1 MPSERRI
8 VNRWSAWARAL
19 SSKHKRSARRAAAGM
34 TLVRQPKPWW
44 DFRVALALRPVV
56 ARETRQL
63 LRSAVHETTA
73 TVLRQPNTTQVSPS
87 PQPVARV
94 PFIAAPVRF
103 VPVKA
108 VAAFTREVRIEKTS
122 SKTTERSR
130 SGGVLTERLF
140 ERLVLARSRKEGAA
154 DQAGVA
160 RAAGAPA
167 GRVRSAAKRFEETRP
182 APMHLVTRKSAEPAG
197 ERRRFSMDGAEPPA
211 REARTAPAAPLDVD
225 AISSRVINEIDRRLV
240 AYRERMGRV

>member
-1 MPSERRI
+1 M
-8 VNRWSAWARAL
+8 NRWSAWARAL

-34 TLVRQPKPWW
+34 TLVRQPKPSW
-44 DFRVALALRPVV
+44 DFRIALALRPVV

-63 LRSAVHETTA
+63 LRSTIRETPATA
-73 TVLRQPNTTQVSPS
+73 LRRPNPMQALASSQPA
-87 PQPVARV
+87 ARV
-94 PFIAAPVRF
+94 LPLAGPVRF
-103 VPVKA
+103 VPVKT

-130 SGGVLTERLF
+130 SGGVPTERLF
-140 ERLVLARSRKEGAA
+140 ERLILARSRKEGAA
-154 DQAGVA
+154 GQAAVA
-160 RAAGAPA
+160 RSGAPA
-167 GRVRSAAKRFEETRP
+167 GRVRSAARRFEETRP

-211 REARTAPAAPLDVD
+211 REARTATAAPLDVD